1 MANNQERPKCSC
13 VQSSCTQLYCRCFR
27 SRYFCSD
34 NCNCSGCYNI
44 KYYEDAIEEISD
56 MIQMKNPNA
65 FDPRIIVSVQD
76 ATAADPQSSTSAISD
91 PKNTSDAMP
100 GNEQRKHAKGC
111 SCRKSKCS
119 KLYCECFKNSVG
131 CTAKCKCQECS
142 NSFGVKNSE
151 SSNKPD
157 PDDKSATDG
166 LTHEETT
173 TENIT
178 LPGETWNSD
187 PNKRPRYFIMM
198 IYRPP
203 GSDHFLPKKTQ
214 L

>member
-119 KLYCECFKNSVG
+119 KLYCECFKIRSVRSIRLE
-131 CTAKCKCQECS
+131 AL
-142 NSFGVKNSE
+142 KNLILLFTRV
-151 SSNKPD
+151 N
-157 PDDKSATDG
+157 G
-166 LTHEETT
+166 FV
-173 TENIT
+173 
-178 LPGETWNSD
+178 LPVF
-187 PNKRPRYFIMM
+187 FI
-198 IYRPP
+198 
-203 GSDHFLPKKTQ
+203 
-214 L
+214 

>member
-131 CTAKCKCQECS
+131 CTAKCKCLECS

-187 PNKRPRYFIMM
+187 PNKRPRYF
-198 IYRPP
+198 
-203 GSDHFLPKKTQ
+203 
-214 L
+214 